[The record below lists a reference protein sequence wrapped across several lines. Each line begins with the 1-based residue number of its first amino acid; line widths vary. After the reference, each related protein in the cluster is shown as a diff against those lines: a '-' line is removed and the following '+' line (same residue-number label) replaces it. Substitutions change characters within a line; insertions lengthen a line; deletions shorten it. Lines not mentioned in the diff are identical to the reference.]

1 MREKFFFGALVLV
14 VGVAIGSPLAVSA
27 AGPSEL
33 AGEMSQSDVALEI
46 YQAVDMNHR
55 SATGP
60 QAMLALQAR
69 GLVPQTWNGRENVTM
84 AEVGRIMN
92 LMGIEVGI
100 ANPDDAVNAARL
112 GQVLKTWQT
121 EIGRVAADW
130 DNGDQFPESI
140 ILSGT
145 GTRRIISSSGF

>member
-1 MREKFFFGALVLV
+1 MREKFFLGALVLV

-33 AGEMSQSDVALEI
+33 AGEMTQSDVALEI

-69 GLVPQTWNGRENVTM
+69 GLVPQSWNGRETVTM
-84 AEVGRIMN
+84 ADVGQIMN
-92 LMGIEVGI
+92 KMGIEVGI
-100 ANPDDAVNAARL
+100 SNPSDTVGARDL
-112 GQVLKTWQT
+112 DQILKAHQT
-121 EIGRVAADW
+121 ELGVVGSEW
-130 DNGDQFPESI
+130 ESGEQFPKS
-140 ILSGT
+140 LVFAT
-145 GTRRIISSSGF
+145 RQRRIISSSGF